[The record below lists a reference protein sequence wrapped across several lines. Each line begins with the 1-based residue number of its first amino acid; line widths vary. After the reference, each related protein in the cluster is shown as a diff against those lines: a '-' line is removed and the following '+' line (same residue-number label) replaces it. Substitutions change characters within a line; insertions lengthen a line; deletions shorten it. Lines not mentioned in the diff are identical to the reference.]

1 MSLADASHK
10 RLESRPEIALAID
23 VYDWHARA
31 LIKAFG
37 RLGARATPV
46 RLSQCIF
53 DTRRPGALVIP
64 GFGSSLP
71 DAMLVRAVGFGT
83 FESVTLRLGIL
94 HSLAA
99 LGVPVVN
106 SARCVE
112 ICADKS
118 AASFAFASNNIPT
131 PPTWVAESAL
141 AARRIV
147 RREAKRGPL
156 VFKPLFGAQGYG
168 LKLILSEDDLPSFEE
183 ACGVYY
189 LQRFVGGQGGGFSDF
204 RVLVSNGEVIAAMI
218 RHGKQWVTNIKL
230 GARPEW
236 IVPDADM
243 RAIALRAAAS
253 VGAVVAGVDIIRS
266 LAGPV
271 QVLEVNSMPG
281 WRGLQSVAPFSI
293 ADLLAEHFL
302 AKIAWPGSKAAE

>member
-1 MSLADASHK
+1 MSLADASHN

-64 GFGSSLP
+64 
-71 DAMLVRAVGFGT
+71 GFGT